1 MSSED
6 MKKRLQLFE
15 FTDLPWWPKIFRNLT
30 TDFLETLLA
39 LTKPFSP
46 KAISLAEVME
56 KTQQTRFL
64 DLCSGSGGPWLSL
77 NQDLL
82 HVSGKDVAV
91 LLTDKYPHS
100 GVFDKLKTTP
110 HLYYFPY
117 TVNAL
122 AVPAELKGIRTLFN
136 GFHHFPPEI
145 AIEILRDAVRNNQ
158 PVVIFEILHRSW
170 PDFFYFL
177 LTPLNVLLL
186 TPWVRPRT
194 LPRFLL
200 TYLIP
205 IAPLIILWDS
215 IVSILRCY
223 TPEELLT
230 MAHRTNASH
239 YIWETGYYRHKG
251 LPVTYLIGYPHK

>member
-1 MSSED
+1 

-15 FTDLPWWPKIFRNLT
+15 FTDLPWWPRIFRSLL
-30 TDFLETLLA
+30 TDFLELLLT

-46 KAISLAEVME
+46 KAATLAEVME
-56 KTQQTRFL
+56 KTQQTWFL

-82 HVSGKDVAV
+82 HASGKNVSV
-91 LLTDKYPHS
+91 LLTDKYPHFE
-100 GVFDKLKTTP
+100 VFDKLKTAP

-117 TVNAL
+117 AVNAL

-145 AIEILRDAVRNNQ
+145 AVEILMDAVRNDQ
-158 PVVIFEILHRSW
+158 PVVIFEMLQRSW
-170 PDFFYFL
+170 SSFFYFL
-177 LTPLNVLLL
+177 LTPINVLLL
-186 TPWVRPRT
+186 TPWVRPRK
-194 LPRFLL
+194 LSRFIL

-205 IAPLIILWDS
+205 IAPLVILWDS

-223 TPEELLT
+223 TPEELLV
-230 MAHRTNASH
+230 MAHQTNASH
-239 YIWETGYYRHKG
+239 YIWKAGSYRHRG